1 VEPASIPDLVERA
14 LRGYTTIADLAE
26 TVEEE
31 WTYVD
36 DLRAA
41 WRARLVAVAAA
52 RSTERATPEL
62 ERAVDALIDEV
73 SAIEDEHR
81 AIDWLST
88 FPQVLLTA
96 LGEPS

>member
-1 VEPASIPDLVERA
+1 
-14 LRGYTTIADLAE
+14 
-26 TVEEE
+26 
-31 WTYVD
+31 
-36 DLRAA
+36 
-41 WRARLVAVAAA
+41 VAVAAA